1 MNFFRRNF
9 VKLTLNGL
17 WTIIERE
24 MENETSKQLPVYKEK
39 ERILHALEKNS
50 VIIVQSPTGSGK
62 TTQLPV
68 ILYESRYAESGI
80 IAVTQPRRIAA
91 LSVSSFIAKELG
103 TTFPGTVGYKM
114 RFEDKTD
121 ETTKIKIMTDGML
134 LQELKLDSLLSRYSV
149 IMVDEAH
156 ERSLNID
163 FILGLLKR
171 ILKERSDL
179 KVIISSAT
187 MNAESFSAYFS
198 GAPVITIETPTFPV
212 TMIYDAPVIK
222 ASTASENANEALMEK
237 ISLIVGRILDNKE
250 EGATLIFLPGERAI
264 KDCISRLESEPYA
277 RNLFILPL
285 YGRLSKEEQERI
297 FLTSPYGK
305 KKIIVST
312 NIAETSVTIPDVTSV
327 IDSGLSKL
335 NFYNPH
341 TFSSSL
347 NECAVSKAASKQR
360 RGRAGRTQSGV
371 CYRLYTKEDFESR
384 EEYTVEE
391 IYRTDLSEV
400 VLQMADLGI
409 SEFSSFDFISPPG
422 RHGIKGAVETLVM
435 LGALKEDNTLSKT
448 GRLMCAFPL
457 EPRISRIIVE
467 SITRHPAVLEEVLIA
482 SAFLSARSPFML
494 PEGEEMKAKKAH
506 SSFNDNKGDF
516 VSYLKL
522 FRAFKQTLY
531 SEKDE
536 EKVRLSEKSERFC
549 AQNYLDKKIMA
560 EIANIVEQLEE
571 IISNMGIPILSGGS
585 TQEYLTCIA
594 SGMIQ
599 FIARKT
605 ARNLYS
611 SLTERNISIH
621 PSSVLFKSDPE
632 FIVAGEVIRTSRMF
646 CMSVSPLSRSIV
658 KSVCPSLL
666 KGGEQKE
673 EQNENS
679 LKIGDE
685 TFEIRRFKGK
695 RTLLLPIEK
704 FKAALKKN
712 GGRSLPEIRSALILK
727 NGDVLM
733 RGERLDFAAK
743 IMHSV
748 PFAPLKETVKSEGF
762 FVKNKKNTK
771 EIVHFLPLLL
781 RPMQVKNGEYGF
793 LALKVSND
801 GRNIYRL
808 KAEQKISKA
817 ISESLSALENLM
829 QEDEK
834 FFDESEK
841 NLVGKIYRK
850 LNELYS
856 E

>member
-1 MNFFRRNF
+1 M
-9 VKLTLNGL
+9 
-17 WTIIERE
+17 ER
-24 MENETSKQLPVYKEK
+24 ETSKQLPVYREK
-39 ERILHALEKNS
+39 ERILHALEENS

-68 ILYESRYAESGI
+68 ILYEARYACRGI

-91 LSVSSFIAKELG
+91 LSVSEFIAKELG
-103 TTFPGTVGYKM
+103 TSYPGTVGYKM

-134 LQELKLDSLLSRYSV
+134 LQEMKLDSMLSRYSV

-171 ILKERSDL
+171 ILRERSDL

-187 MNAESFSAYFS
+187 MNAESFSMYFDGS
-198 GAPVITIETPTFPV
+198 PVITIDTPTYPV
-212 TMIYDAPVIK
+212 TMIYDAPSVK
-222 ASTASENANEALMEK
+222 ASTASEAANEALMEK
-237 ISLIVGRILDNKE
+237 ISLIVGRILDNGE

-264 KDCISRLESEPYA
+264 KDCICRLESEPYA
-277 RNLFILPL
+277 RSLFILPL

-297 FLTSPYGK
+297 FLTPPLGK

-341 TFSSSL
+341 TFSSTL
-347 NECAVSKAASKQR
+347 NEFAVSRAASLQR
-360 RGRAGRTQSGV
+360 RGRAGRTRSGT
-371 CYRLYTKEDFESR
+371 CYRLYTKEDFEKR

-409 SEFSSFDFISPPG
+409 TDFAGFDFISPPG
-422 RHGIKGAVETLVM
+422 RLGIQGAVETLVM
-435 LGALKEDNTLSKT
+435 LGALEKDNTLSET
-448 GRLMCAFPL
+448 GKLMCAFPL

-467 SITRHPAVLEEVLIA
+467 AITKHPCVLEEALVA

-494 PEGEEMKAKKAH
+494 PEGEEMQAKKAH
-506 SSFNDNKGDF
+506 ASFKDKSGDF

-522 FRAFKQTLY
+522 YRAFKQTL
-531 SEKDE
+531 SGEKE
-536 EKVRLSEKSERFC
+536 EAKVRLSELSEKFC
-549 AQNYLDKKIMA
+549 KRNFLDKKIMA

-571 IISNMGIPILSGGS
+571 IVSDMGIPILSGGA
-585 TQEYLTCIA
+585 TEEYLSCIA
-594 SGMIQ
+594 AGMIQ

-611 SLTERNISIH
+611 SLTEHNISIH
-621 PSSVLFKSDPE
+621 PSSVLFKTDPE

-646 CMSVSPLSRSIV
+646 CMSVSPLSRGTV
-658 KSVCPSLL
+658 KALCPALL
-666 KGGEQKE
+666 KGAGKKE
-673 EQNENS
+673 EKNENEM
-679 LKIGDE
+679 KIGGE
-685 TFEIRRFKGK
+685 VFEIRRLKGK
-695 RTLLLPIEK
+695 RTLLLPLDK
-704 FKAALKKN
+704 FKGALKKA
-712 GGRSLPEIRSALILK
+712 GKTALPEIRSAIVLIDK
-727 NGDVLM
+727 AVLM

-743 IMHSV
+743 IVNSLS
-748 PFAPLKETVKSEGF
+748 FAPLKEAVVKESF
-762 FVKNKKNTK
+762 TLKNKKNAS
-771 EIVHFLPLLL
+771 EIVRFLPLLL
-781 RPMQVKNGEYGF
+781 RPVRLKNDEYGF
-793 LALKVSND
+793 LSLKSTESAS
-801 GRNIYRL
+801 NIYRF

-817 ISESLSALENLM
+817 ISESLSSLESLM
-829 QEDEK
+829 QEDENL
-834 FFDESEK
+834 FSEK
-841 NLVGKIYRK
+841 DKSTIGKLYRK